1 MNGNFRAAL
10 ALSLAIFLSAT
21 IWSWTFLHAKKLDQ
35 NVSVTGSSKKRIRSD
50 LVLWKTSVTAEG
62 SNLSDTYDKLN
73 RDIEKTR
80 AFIGAHGIPAA
91 QTVLSAVET
100 TPIRQ
105 GKRRPPDEEE
115 ASVISGAIT
124 GYQLKQSL
132 EIRSAEVDKV
142 TAVSRQ
148 VTELIKQGILLES
161 EAPRYLY
168 TRLAETKVEILA
180 EAAKDALARAR
191 QIASSTGSEIGEVR
205 SADMGVL
212 QITAADSTDV
222 SGYGIY
228 DTTSVEKDITAV
240 VHVTFAL
247 R

>member
-10 ALSLAIFLSAT
+10 AISLAIFLSAT
-21 IWSWTFLHAKKLDQ
+21 VWSWTFLHAKKLSQ
-35 NVSVTGSSKKRIRSD
+35 NVSVTGSFKKRIRSD
-50 LVLWKTSVTAEG
+50 LVLWRTSVVAEG
-62 SNLSDTYDKLN
+62 SNLSETYGKVN

-80 AFIGAHGIPAA
+80 AFLAAHGIPVG
-91 QTVLSAVET
+91 QIVLSAVET

-105 GKRRPPDEEE
+105 SKRQSSYDED
-115 ASVISGAIT
+115 ASAISGAIT
-124 GYQLKQSL
+124 GYHLKQSL
-132 EIRSAEVDKV
+132 EIRSTDVDKV

-148 VTELIKQGILLES
+148 VTELINQGILLES
-161 EAPRYLY
+161 EAPKYLY
-168 TRLAETKVEILA
+168 THLAETKVEILA
-180 EAAKDALARAR
+180 EAAKDALARAK

-222 SGYGIY
+222 SGYGVS
-228 DTTSVEKDITAV
+228 DTTSIEKDITAV

-247 R
+247 K